1 MTSKAMTQKLELYL
15 HIPFC
20 LKKCSYCDFLSF
32 QGDETEREAY
42 VEALL
47 REISSYREFALEYE
61 VTTVF
66 LGGGTPSI
74 LNTSQMERIME
85 SLRQTFFI
93 QKLGEIT
100 IEANPGTLN
109 RDKLRAYRS
118 MGINRLSMGLQSFN
132 NKDLKCLGRI
142 HTCEVFAENYEQARN
157 AGFTNINID
166 LMSGIPYQTLQG
178 WEENLRQAVKL
189 APEHISAYSLIIE
202 EGTPFYRQKLTLSPE
217 EEERA
222 MYELTYN
229 LLREY
234 GYLQYEISNYAK
246 PGYACRHNIGYWKR
260 KNYLGLG
267 LGAASLIRE
276 VRFSNTSDWKA
287 YLEHSSEPW
296 KIRGQTETLG
306 EKEQMEEFMFLGLRL
321 IEGIGRQDF
330 SRAFHKNIED
340 VYKQPIDKYLSLGLL
355 EAQNGRIFLTRE
367 GISLSNMVMSDF
379 LL

>member
-1 MTSKAMTQKLELYL
+1 MINKAMTEELELYL

-32 QGDETEREAY
+32 QGNEAEREAY
-42 VEALL
+42 TEALL
-47 REISSYREFALEYE
+47 KEISAYKEFALEYE
-61 VTTVF
+61 VTSVF

-74 LNTSQMERIME
+74 LNASQMERIME
-85 SLRQTFFI
+85 SLRQTFSI
-93 QKLGEIT
+93 RKLGEIT

-118 MGINRLSMGLQSFN
+118 MGINRLSMGLQSFKN
-132 NKDLKCLGRI
+132 EDLKCLGRI

-166 LMSGIPYQTLQG
+166 LMSGIPYQPLQG

-202 EGTPFYRQKLTLSPE
+202 EGTPFYRQKLTLPPE

-222 MYELTYN
+222 MYELTHN
-229 LLREY
+229 LLREH

-246 PGYACRHNIGYWKR
+246 PGYACRHNVGYWKR
-260 KNYLGLG
+260 KNYLGMG

-276 VRFSNTSDWKA
+276 VRFSNTSDWTW
-287 YLEHSSEPW
+287 YLEHSSDPW
-296 KIRGQTETLG
+296 KIHSQTEALD
-306 EKEQMEEFMFLGLRL
+306 EKKQMEEFMFLGLRL
-321 IEGIGRQDF
+321 TEGIGRQDF
-330 SRAFHKNIED
+330 IHAFHKNIED

-355 EAQNGRIFLTRE
+355 EAQNSRIFLTIE